1 MAEGFRKRGDFLPFS
16 RPTIRQVEID
26 EVVDTLKSGWITTGP
41 KAERFEQDFAAYT
54 GFPEVLALS
63 SATAGLHIGL
73 IALGLKPGDEVITT
87 SITWAATVNMIE
99 LLGGVPVFV
108 DVHRDTL
115 QIDEAAIEAAVTPRT
130 VGILPVHFGGAPC
143 DMDPILAVARKHGL
157 WVFEDAAH
165 GVGCLYKNQHVG
177 CFDRLG
183 VFSFHPIKNITT
195 GEGGVLVLRDP
206 EMARVLRSLRFHG
219 LEKQAWNRYAEG
231 GSPQVEIVRPGFK
244 YNFMDL
250 QAALGIH
257 QLASVHHFNEER
269 SELVELYD
277 ELLANVAEIGR
288 PSVPSY
294 DHFHTWHL
302 YVIKVLNAAGL
313 GRDAFIGELKAR
325 NIGAGIHFKAVHTQ
339 PYYAAKYPQWSGR
352 LPNSEWASERICSIP
367 LFPLMNER
375 DVRDVA
381 DAIKDVLV
389 HARGAGASGA
399 GAPGRGS
406 SGAVARDPSA
416 PARG

>member
-1 MAEGFRKRGDFLPFS
+1 MAAGFVKRKEFLPFS
-16 RPTIRQVEID
+16 RPTIRQAEID
-26 EVVDTLKSGWITTGP
+26 EVVDSLRSGWITTGP
-41 KAERFEQDFAAYT
+41 KAERFEKDFAVYT
-54 GFPEVLALS
+54 GFPIALALS

-115 QIDEAAIEAAVTPRT
+115 QIDAAAIEAAVTPRT

-143 DMDPILAVARKHGL
+143 DMDPILDVARRHGL

-177 CFDRLG
+177 CFDRIG
-183 VFSFHPIKNITT
+183 VFSFHPIKNMTT
-195 GEGGVLVLRDP
+195 AEGGVLVLRDP

-231 GSPQVEIVRPGFK
+231 GSPQVEVVRPGFK

-250 QAALGIH
+250 QAAIGIH
-257 QLASVHHFNEER
+257 QLESVDHFNEQR
-269 SELVELYD
+269 AELVGLYED
-277 ELLANVAEIGR
+277 LLGGVDEIGR
-288 PSVPSY
+288 PAAPAY

-302 YVIKVLNAAGL
+302 YVATVLDAARL
-313 GRDAFIGELKAR
+313 SRDAFIAELRAR
-325 NIGAGIHFKAVHTQ
+325 NIGTGIHFRAVHTQ
-339 PYYAAKYPQWSGR
+339 PYYAAKYPQWAGR
-352 LPNSEWASERICSIP
+352 LANSEWASERICSLP
-367 LFPLMNER
+367 LFPLMNED
-375 DVRDVA
+375 DVEAVVA
-381 DAIKDVLV
+381 AIKDVLV
-389 HARGAGASGA
+389 HARG
-399 GAPGRGS
+399 
-406 SGAVARDPSA
+406 
-416 PARG
+416 